1 MFTQISITSSSGFKV
16 GKKHRMGYDV
26 HMDSPNNDNYPRYYS
41 GYTLLESIG
50 QGGMSAIDLA
60 QTTVTDAQYVRFVV
74 IKRMHAHLGETDDSY
89 IRMFQDEAR
98 ISAELQHENIAQVY
112 NFGQFDSEFFMV
124 MEYVPGLD
132 LRELQKGLASQGK
145 GIPIRIT
152 LKILYD
158 ILQALDYAHH
168 RVDTFGQSLNIVH
181 RDVNPRNVMLSI
193 RGEVKLIDFGV
204 AKADNRMDHTVG
216 HTIKGK
222 FAYMAPEQIDPSVGT
237 VDGRADLFA
246 VGLMLYE
253 LVAGRRPFFGLNEIQ
268 IMHKIMSADIPD
280 LPKAPDH
287 PEPELLQSLFNV
299 VRAQSPDDRFGSAGE
314 MAQAVYQ
321 AGIACGGMASTAELA
336 QFLKDHMPERV
347 AAIGDRLTQYKTH
360 ATLTSP
366 TQISIPSVEYADTT
380 NPSAATTL
388 KRERPSTLEEE
399 HTITHTNH
407 VRYGWMALGG
417 LLLFGIG
424 FATITQLGNT
434 PSQPQLSPT
443 QVISESTQQ
452 TKVKAPVAE
461 PIEKNDN
468 KEESTKPSVRRPIES
483 SPSRST
489 VKVSTE
495 KVTPSK
501 STTTKATAQPSLE
514 KRSAATTGTG
524 TITTKESTPKPN
536 TSQPSSSAKTIDN
549 ASSEKKTKGPTPE
562 PTIATHTLYLM
573 VGVDSGTRG
582 LPVLYKGRE
591 ITQTGAKKS
600 VTLPLGTFKIEIQDP
615 KNGTS
620 IYQSIT
626 VRKGEPIL
634 TVQVHRM

>member
-1 MFTQISITSSSGFKV
+1 
-16 GKKHRMGYDV
+16 MGYDV
-26 HMDSPNNDNYPRYYS
+26 VMDLPNNDSYPRYYS

-132 LRELQKGLASQGK
+132 LRELQKGLAKQNK
-145 GIPIRIT
+145 GLPIRIT

-204 AKADNRMDHTVG
+204 AKADNRMDQTVG

-222 FAYMAPEQIDPSVGT
+222 FAYMAPEQIDPSIGS

-253 LVAGRRPFFGLNEIQ
+253 MVAGRRPFYGLNEIQ

-280 LPKAPDH
+280 LPTAPDH
-287 PEPELLQSLFNV
+287 PEPELLQSIFDI
-299 VRAQSPDDRFGSAGE
+299 VRAQSPEDRFSSAGE
-314 MAQAVYQ
+314 MAKAVRQ
-321 AGIACGGMASTAELA
+321 AGMACGEMASTAELA
-336 QFLKDHMPERV
+336 QFLRGNMPERV
-347 AAIGDRLTQYKTH
+347 EAIADRLTQYKTH
-360 ATLTSP
+360 ATLTSQ
-366 TQISIPSVEYADTT
+366 TQISIPPMSYADTT
-380 NPSAATTL
+380 SLSAATTL
-388 KRERPSTLEEE
+388 KRERPSTVDKEPTTELKSN
-399 HTITHTNH
+399 IQ
-407 VRYGWMALGG
+407 YSWFALGG

-434 PSQPQLSPT
+434 PMQPQLSPT
-443 QVISESTQQ
+443 QRSEERVKQ
-452 TKVKAPVAE
+452 TKTYAPPVESLEKKEGTPLSTEVVPKTSAEPTASEKTTVNNPQKNTSPSISKPVA
-461 PIEKNDN
+461 
-468 KEESTKPSVRRPIES
+468 
-483 SPSRST
+483 SRST
-489 VKVSTE
+489 STQYTKSKPTPVSNTAIA
-495 KVTPSK
+495 TPSK
-501 STTTKATAQPSLE
+501 SNTSTTKPTAAS
-514 KRSAATTGTG
+514 TTSTQ
-524 TITTKESTPKPN
+524 STPTEN
-536 TSQPSSSAKTIDN
+536 STNVI
-549 ASSEKKTKGPTPE
+549 TPE
-562 PTIATHTLYLM
+562 PKKPTHTFYLM

-582 LPVLYKGRE
+582 LPVLYNGRE
-591 ITQTGAKKS
+591 ITKTGSKKS
-600 VTLPLGTFKIEIQDP
+600 VTLPVGNLKIEIQDP
-615 KNGTS
+615 KSGTS
-620 IYQSIT
+620 VYQSIT
-626 VRKGEPIL
+626 VQKGAPIL
-634 TVQVHRM
+634 TVQVRRM